1 MPMKRL
7 RRCWRIFKGIATA
20 KRKRKPLKKPAGNT
34 QKGKRRVLRFRK
46 LTDED
51 VAATGALFI
60 LIST

>member
-1 MPMKRL
+1 MPTKRL

-46 LTDED
+46 LTDE
-51 VAATGALFI
+51 VFSVFVIFI
-60 LIST
+60 FSFF